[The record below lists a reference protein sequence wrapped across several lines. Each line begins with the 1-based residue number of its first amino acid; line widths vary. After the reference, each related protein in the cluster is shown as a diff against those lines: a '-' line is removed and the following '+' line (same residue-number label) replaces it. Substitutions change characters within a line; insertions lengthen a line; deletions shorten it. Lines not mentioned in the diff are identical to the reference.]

1 MLDAFRLGL
10 VQHAATDAPKHKHPV
25 LVLALG
31 KELVEA
37 CGLNKRS
44 LPRSTDEFKLK
55 LAVNLPQMNRNEVW
69 AHVNSPL
76 MDGLGG
82 QPLGTVWLGGG
93 SSVKLGYE
101 AGLAVGRYIMD
112 GRRRQDLRTNTAIQ
126 MPLQEIAMFM
136 VHRTERRMV
145 AMYGLT
151 VRDAIKEKRC
161 LQEFY
166 DLLATSHKK
175 VVGELKSLWLS
186 RLP

>member
-1 MLDAFRLGL
+1 M
-10 VQHAATDAPKHKHPV
+10 
-25 LVLALG
+25 
-31 KELVEA
+31 EA

-44 LPRSTDEFKLK
+44 LPRSTDAFKLK
-55 LAVNLPQMNRNEVW
+55 LAVNLPQMSRHEVW

-112 GRRRQDLRTNTAIQ
+112 GRRRQDLWTNTAIRV
-126 MPLQEIAMFM
+126 PLQEIAMFM

-186 RLP
+186 CLP